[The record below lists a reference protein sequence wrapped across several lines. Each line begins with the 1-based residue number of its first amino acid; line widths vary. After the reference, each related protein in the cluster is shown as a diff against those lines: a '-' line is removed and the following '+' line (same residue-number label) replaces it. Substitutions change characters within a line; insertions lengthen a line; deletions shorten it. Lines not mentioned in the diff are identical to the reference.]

1 MPPISK
7 GAQPVQRQHPHPLQL
22 VQMALL
28 AQPLRPTLAAHQAPH
43 PPTRLLV
50 APVLPPPQAAL
61 LQPLLA
67 ALLALAIKF
76 TMNLKIR
83 HYLLTGLLVWLP
95 MGVTVWLLTWLV
107 GTLDGIFL
115 AILGALDA
123 IIPGMHEFA
132 ESLRH
137 MPGLGVF
144 LVAVVIYTT
153 GVFVTHIFGQW
164 WFRQWNKVITR
175 IPVVN
180 TIYAS
185 VKQVADTLFSGS
197 GNAFSK
203 ALLVQYPH
211 QGSWTIA
218 FLTGAPSGQVAKHL
232 PEACVSVYVP
242 TTPNPTS
249 GFFLIMPKSQV
260 VELDMSVDDAL
271 KYIISMGVV
280 VPGGPDSVPVKSAP
294 SAAVE

>member
-1 MPPISK
+1 V
-7 GAQPVQRQHPHPLQL
+7 ARQVLLPLQL
-22 VQMALL
+22 RVPQARALQKRPLPLQQTLVVQS
-28 AQPLRPTLAAHQAPH
+28 PLPIL
-43 PPTRLLV
+43 
-50 APVLPPPQAAL
+50 VLPQHLLPAPLHAL
-61 LQPLLA
+61 VIEVLR
-67 ALLALAIKF
+67 
-76 TMNLKIR
+76 MNLKIR

-107 GTLDGIFL
+107 GTMDGIFL
-115 AILGALDA
+115 AVLGALDA
-123 IIPGMHEFA
+123 VIPGMHSLA

-137 MPGLGVF
+137 MPGLGVI
-144 LVAVVIYTT
+144 LVAVVIYFT
-153 GVFVTHIFGQW
+153 GLFVTNIFGQW
-164 WFRQWNKVITR
+164 WLRQWSKVITR

-180 TIYAS
+180 SIYSS

-218 FLTGAPSGQVAKHL
+218 FLTGAPGGQVARHL
-232 PEACVSVYVP
+232 PSDCVSVYVP

-249 GFFLIMPKSQV
+249 GFFLIMPKANV
-260 VELDMSVDDAL
+260 VELDMTVDDAL

-280 VPGGPDSVPVKSAP
+280 VPGGPDALPVKTEASP
-294 SAAVE
+294 SV